1 VRYRAFRRR
10 MSEATA
16 VFGFLDVVTL
26 AVGLALFALAAVC
39 AWATVTVIAHW
50 RDAELGFPYGD
61 NVARGVKVLALLL
74 FPALGIALLAAAWAM
89 AGDHVHRLWRRLR
102 RSGSS

>member
-1 VRYRAFRRR
+1 

-16 VFGFLDVVTL
+16 VFGFLDLVTL
-26 AVGLALFALAAVC
+26 ILGVALFALAAVC
-39 AWATVTVIAHW
+39 AWASVTVIAHW
-50 RDAELGFPYGD
+50 RDAELGFAYGQ
-61 NVARGVKVLALLL
+61 NVARSVKVLALIL

-89 AGDHVHRLWRRLR
+89 AGDHALRLWRRLR